1 MYMHEQNPDLPY
13 ERLENQ
19 LKESIQNFYRTFV
32 YNLYIIV
39 KTAEY
44 VNEDAIIRAG
54 KFLPTEEDKNV
65 SVKLF
70 HNPVLQRLALDED
83 FIRFIRKEKLEHHFD
98 KDHAHKFF
106 HLLAATDE
114 YKAYASKEHSTDDD
128 DKRILQFLYK
138 KILFKQELFHQ
149 LMEDIFPNW
158 PDDTEVILFA
168 VINSLEQLPA
178 NKISS
183 WQTDLVEE
191 NKFAT
196 DLLKY
201 TYQNEEYLIGLIT
214 PKLKNWDKERLA
226 QVDLLLM
233 KLALAEICYIPNI
246 PMKVSINEYI
256 DISKLYSTP
265 KSGDFINGV
274 LDRIV
279 KELKEQNLIKKTG
292 RGLIEK

>member
-13 ERLENQ
+13 ERLESQ

-44 VNEDAIIRAG
+44 VNEDAIIRAS

-83 FIRFIRKEKLEHHFD
+83 FIRFIRREKLEHYFD

-106 HLLAATDE
+106 HLLAATNE
-114 YKAYASKEHSTDDD
+114 YKTYVAKEQTTVDD

-168 VINSLEQLPA
+168 VSNAIEQLSA

-201 TYQNEEYLIGLIT
+201 TYQNEEYLTGLIT

-233 KLALAEICYIPNI
+233 KLALSEVLYISNI

-279 KELKEQNLIKKTG
+279 KELQEQNLIKKTG